1 MAKGDKTKAAGAAAI
16 TSFGTAFFDPTGAS
30 AVTFLATGTSFAIGS
45 TYHITR
51 GSLKFIKEGMASN
64 REKKAAA
71 NTFNIPPTV
80 HVNMQETFEN
90 CTQSF
95 NRPPVGFC

>member
-1 MAKGDKTKAAGAAAI
+1 MARGEKTKAAGAAAI

-45 TYHITR
+45 TYHVTR
-51 GSLKFIKEGMASN
+51 GSLKLIKEGMASN

-71 NTFNIPPTV
+71 NTFKIPPAV
-80 HVNMQETFEN
+80 HVGIQETFEN
-90 CTQSF
+90 STPSF
-95 NRPPVGFC
+95 NHS

>member
-16 TSFGTAFFDPTGAS
+16 ASFGTAFFDPTGAS

-51 GSLKFIKEGMASN
+51 GSLKLIKEGMAST

-71 NTFNIPPTV
+71 NTFDIPPAV
-80 HVNMQETFEN
+80 HVNVQETFEN
-90 CTQSF
+90 SKPSLK
-95 NRPPVGFC
+95 RPRVGFR